1 MKNYL
6 VMLGASLLLA
16 ATAATATPPQ
26 RQGQHGQWSQN
37 QHGQRDGHRDRD
49 RRHGHERYV
58 RDRHGWHDDR
68 GRYYVMHDRGRHE
81 GWYKRG
87 GYLPVRY
94 RADRYYVTDWR
105 TYRLRP
111 PPRGYHWIR
120 SDNSDFLLVAIAT
133 GIITDIVLSN

>member
-6 VMLGASLLLA
+6 VMLGASLLMA

-26 RQGQHGQWSQN
+26 HHGRHGQWSQN
-37 QHGQRDGHRDRD
+37 QQGERHGQRQHD
-49 RRHGHERYV
+49 RRHGNERYV

-68 GRYYVMHDRGRHE
+68 GRYYVVHDRGRHE

-87 GYLPVRY
+87 GHLPVRY
-94 RADRYYVTDWR
+94 RVDRYYVTDWSA
-105 TYRLRP
+105 YRLRP
-111 PPRGYHWIR
+111 PPRGYRWVR